1 MSMRFK
7 SGSSTSKR
15 EGSNAGL
22 IQETESRSQSL
33 LQGHRTFHESC
44 DFKSCVCGECVCRGV
59 YVCVCVWCV
68 CVVCVCVVCVCVCV
82 CV

>member
-1 MSMRFK
+1 MSVRFK

-33 LQGHRTFHESC
+33 LQGHRTFHESR
-44 DFKSCVCGECVCRGV
+44 DFKSCVCGCVC
-59 YVCVCVWCV
+59 
-68 CVVCVCVVCVCVCV
+68 VCVCVVCVCVCV
-82 CV
+82 